1 MRRTFV
7 ILIGL
12 ALVLSAS
19 ASDGRKSGSRIKLR
33 HLAQYLEVYRET
45 NAAKLRP
52 AGSLWTSEDSFTDMG
67 ADLRAHRVNDL
78 VTIRIVEQT
87 LAEAS
92 ADVSAARSFQA
103 QSGIKALA
111 GKVDTSGISSLF
123 SPQSDQSLTGK
134 GQSNSQSRLRTSVAA
149 RVAAVLPNGVMV
161 VEAERRV
168 RMNNETQT
176 IVLRGMVRPAD
187 VLSDNTILSTALANL
202 EVELKGK
209 GVVSDATR
217 PPNRLVR
224 AILWLV
230 GF

>member
-1 MRRTFV
+1 L
-7 ILIGL
+7 ILVGL
-12 ALVLSAS
+12 TLVMTA
-19 ASDGRKSGSRIKLR
+19 SGSEGKKSRSRVKLSP
-33 HLAQYLEVYRET
+33 LAEYLEAYRET
-45 NAAKLRP
+45 NAAVTKP
-52 AGSLWTSEDSFTDMG
+52 AGSLWTSDEVFSDMS

-78 VTIRIVEQT
+78 MTIRIVEQT

-111 GKVDTSGISSLF
+111 GQVDTSGISSLF
-123 SPQSDQSLTGK
+123 SPQSEQSLTGK
-134 GQSNSQSRLRTSVAA
+134 GQSNSQSRLRTSVAG

-176 IVLRGMVRPAD
+176 IVLRGIVRPSD
-187 VLSDNTILSTALANL
+187 VLSDNTIFSTALANL

-224 AILWLV
+224 ALLWLV